1 MEIIE
6 DKYKLNP
13 EKWIRDID
21 IENIEDKYKLN
32 PEKWIPNKK
41 KNINFN
47 KKYTLVISCFIFG
60 LILVSVIKNETR
72 KLQKEIS
79 SLEFSLNSIKITL
92 HEANLDYQ
100 YLSSPDNI
108 DKLAKKYLDT
118 DFTFYEKSQIVP
130 LNEKKE
136 ISMKPV
142 NNKSISNKIIL
153 KMTKKIETKKDELKK
168 IKKIYS
174 NPNDLPIIIK
184 NEMTR
189 KIETN
194 KNKIKKVYYEPGET
208 ISDKKVQRW
217 AAVQVIKAVLGIPIV
232 PGK

>member
-1 MEIIE
+1 
-6 DKYKLNP
+6 
-13 EKWIRDID
+13 
-21 IENIEDKYKLN
+21 
-32 PEKWIPNKK
+32 
-41 KNINFN
+41 
-47 KKYTLVISCFIFG
+47 
-60 LILVSVIKNETR
+60 
-72 KLQKEIS
+72 
-79 SLEFSLNSIKITL
+79 
-92 HEANLDYQ
+92 
-100 YLSSPDNI
+100 
-108 DKLAKKYLDT
+108 
-118 DFTFYEKSQIVP
+118 
-130 LNEKKE
+130 
-136 ISMKPV
+136 MKPV

-184 NEMTR
+184 NEMTK

-208 ISDKKVQRW
+208 ISDKRVQRW